1 MAKQLIN
8 EIQIKAAIVPKL
20 RKAARYVADELYKR
34 NKELVE
40 SIVYASYTPTEYV
53 RSGQFKEAW
62 ETKDYTMANNN
73 ALQAAVVA
81 DLKNVVDYVVQKLW
95 EENRDLIQKI
105 VYDGYQPEEY
115 ERTNEFKEAWNTEVK
130 TLNNFVQGEFK
141 YDSRLLTVD
150 TDNGQHSSLVDGPPM
165 TEYLAEVIYEGLSG
179 AIHEPRYGPD

>member
-1 MAKQLIN
+1 MAKTGI
-8 EIQIKAAIVPKL
+8 
-20 RKAARYVADELYKR
+20 
-34 NKELVE
+34 
-40 SIVYASYTPTEYV
+40 T
-53 RSGQFKEAW
+53 
-62 ETKDYTMANNN
+62 NNN

-95 EENRDLIQKI
+95 EENQELVQKI

-150 TDNGQHSSLVDGPPM
+150 TDNGQHSSLVDGTPM
-165 TEYLAEVIYEGLSG
+165 TEYLAEVIYDGLSG
-179 AIHEPRYGPD
+179 AIYEPGYAKNSSRFKGQPWANKRDVWSALLKWFNKTKLRQLFEEGMRREGINFKRHNVAINVRNT

>member
-1 MAKQLIN
+1 MAKTGI
-8 EIQIKAAIVPKL
+8 
-20 RKAARYVADELYKR
+20 
-34 NKELVE
+34 
-40 SIVYASYTPTEYV
+40 T
-53 RSGQFKEAW
+53 
-62 ETKDYTMANNN
+62 NNN

-95 EENRDLIQKI
+95 EENRDLVQKI

-150 TDNGQHSSLVDGPPM
+150 TDNGQHSSLVDGTPM
-165 TEYLAEVIYEGLSG
+165 TEYLAEVIYDGLSG
-179 AIHEPRYGPD
+179 AIYEPGYAKNSSRFKGQPWANKRDVWSALLKWFNKTKLRQLFEEGMRKEGLDFIKHNVAINVTNT